1 MRWLTTIILLLLWLA
16 VPVSS
21 WSQAPDVQ
29 KFLMDGRLA
38 DCSVALV
45 KHLDANPTD
54 DRARFGLGITQFLQ
68 AYEHVGQSLY
78 RYGLRTERSFVRP
91 APEIRELW
99 PQNPKPEMIDHAAA
113 RKIVQ
118 TFVDDMNRAEA
129 TLAVVKDERVKL
141 PIQMA
146 SIKIDLF
153 GLERPL
159 NAGFLFQQFGGVNMP
174 ADQLENFVI
183 AFDRGDVV
191 WLRGYCH
198 FLAAVGEVLL
208 AVDSQSLFECT
219 AHLLFEDVETPNTFL
234 IEDREPFDTVQSFS
248 WNSRVVSDLIATI
261 HLLLRFPVKEPDRL
275 KVAHKHLLAMCQMS
289 REMWVNFSA
298 ETDDDNEW
306 IPNSKQTGVL
316 GVPVTAD
323 MIKTWLATVA
333 EAELVLEGKR
343 LVPFWRGTQADRGI
357 NLKRVFYESTDID
370 IPLWLQ
376 GTAATPYLEKGPLTK
391 FIEPEMIG
399 RIDRQFGGMNF
410 IGFGFWF
417 N

>member
-1 MRWLTTIILLLLWLA
+1 MRWLSTSVLLLHCLA
-16 VPVSS
+16 VPASS

-29 KFLMDGRLA
+29 KFLMDGLLA
-38 DCSVALV
+38 DGSAALA
-45 KHLDANPTD
+45 KHLDANPDD
-54 DRARFGLGITQFLQ
+54 DRVRVGLGFTQFLQ

-91 APEIRELW
+91 APQIRELW
-99 PQNPKPEMIDHAAA
+99 PQNPKPEKIDYAAA
-113 RKIVQ
+113 RRIVQ

-129 TLAVVKDERVKL
+129 TLAVLKDERVKL
-141 PIQMA
+141 PLQMA
-146 SIKIDLF
+146 RIKIDLF
-153 GLERPL
+153 GLERPV
-159 NAGFLFQQFGGVNMP
+159 NAGFLFQQFGGANVP

-183 AFDRGDVV
+183 AFDRGDVA

-208 AVDSQSLFECT
+208 AVDSQPLFECT
-219 AHLLFEDVETPNTFL
+219 AHLLFEDVETPHTFL
-234 IEDREPFDTVQSFS
+234 IEDREPFDTDPSFL
-248 WNSRVVSDLIATI
+248 WNSRVVSDIIATI
-261 HLLLRFPVKEPDRL
+261 HLLLRFPAKEPDRL
-275 KVAHKHLLAMCQMS
+275 KVAHGHLLSMCQMS
-289 REMWVNFSA
+289 REMWTHFSA

-306 IPNSKQTGVL
+306 IPNPKQTGVL
-316 GVPVTAD
+316 RVPVTAD

-343 LVPFWRGTQADRGI
+343 LVPFWRGTQADLGI
-357 NLKRVFYESTDID
+357 NLKRVFYEPTDID
-370 IPLWLQ
+370 IPLWVQ

-399 RIDRQFGGMNF
+399 RIDRQFGGVNF